1 MAFNIIPFIENN
13 ILFKVGTGRLAGDKM
28 TSSDKVKK
36 IDILMIDNYDS
47 FTFNLVQFLGI
58 LGEDIKVR
66 RNDKISLDEIEEMN
80 PAKIVISPGPGR
92 PDDAGISKDLIKHFY
107 KKIPILGVCLG
118 HQCIGEVLGAIVVN
132 SGVVVHG
139 KTSMIYNDGKTI
151 YNGIGDPFEAAR
163 YHSLILKKDT
173 IPSCLEITA
182 HTEDDIVMGVRHKEY
197 PLEGIQFHPESFLTP
212 DGLKILK
219 NFIDL

>member
-1 MAFNIIPFIENN
+1 MN
-13 ILFKVGTGRLAGDKM
+13 
-28 TSSDKVKK
+28 SSKK
-36 IDILMIDNYDS
+36 IGILMIDNYDS
-47 FTFNLVQFLGI
+47 FTFNLVQFLGF

-92 PDDAGISKDLIKHFY
+92 PEDAGISKDLIKHFCM
-107 KKIPILGVCLG
+107 KIPILGVCLG
-118 HQCIGEVLGAIVVN
+118 HQCIGEVLGASVVN

-139 KTSMIYNDGKTI
+139 KTSMIHHDGKTI
-151 YNGIGDPFEAAR
+151 YNGIEDPFKAAR
-163 YHSLILKKDT
+163 YHSLILKKET
-173 IPSCLEITA
+173 VPSCLEITA
-182 HTEDDIVMGVRHKEY
+182 HTENGIVMGVRHKDY